1 MPAILSLGNGS
12 RLAAMVVVI
21 EEEEE
26 EKNLSQQVS
35 GRSLIMHAD
44 MSPGRTYLML
54 ECARLRLV
62 VEVPVLM
69 MPEENLSQQ
78 VSAHSETMY
87 AGASSSPDGRTCCCC
102 ARGCGGT
109 LGGRLQ
115 DVVCEFSVGRLF
127 EVLLT
132 CGLCSKISPCRRPA
146 KNRSWHCR

>member
-44 MSPGRTYLML
+44 MSPGRTYLTL

-78 VSAHSETMY
+78 ISARSETMY
-87 AGASSSPDGRTCCCC
+87 AGASSSQDGRTCCCC
-102 ARGCGGT
+102 AGRCGWG
-109 LGGRLQ
+109 
-115 DVVCEFSVGRLF
+115 SWW
-127 EVLLT
+127 
-132 CGLCSKISPCRRPA
+132 KIARCRE
-146 KNRSWHCR
+146 

>member
-1 MPAILSLGNGS
+1 
-12 RLAAMVVVI
+12 MVVVI
-21 EEEEE
+21 EKAAAEEEE

-69 MPEENLSQQ
+69 ISEENLSQQ
-78 VSAHSETMY
+78 VSARSETMY

-102 ARGCGGT
+102 AGGCGGT

-115 DVVCEFSVGRLF
+115 DVVCEFSVGRLR
-127 EVLLT
+127 
-132 CGLCSKISPCRRPA
+132 IY
-146 KNRSWHCR
+146 